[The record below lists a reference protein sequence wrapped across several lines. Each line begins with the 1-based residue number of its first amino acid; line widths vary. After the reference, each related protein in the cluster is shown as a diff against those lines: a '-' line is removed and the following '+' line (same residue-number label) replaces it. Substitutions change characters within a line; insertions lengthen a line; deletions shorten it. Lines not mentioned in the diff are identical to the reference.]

1 MGGRRTGAHPFHDDT
16 PTRKKTMASVN
27 MADVKRLRELTA
39 AGMMDCKKALE
50 ESEGDFDRAVEILR
64 LKGAKDVGKR
74 EARTASNGLIAV
86 KQEGDSAA
94 ALLELNCETDFVAKA
109 ERFQELAAQVV
120 AHILDTKPADVP
132 SLLESVLDGKTVK
145 ELLDEANVALGEKIE
160 IRRFAVLEGGYI
172 GAYMH
177 KTDPQLPPAVGVLV
191 QLDKE
196 NAEVAKD
203 IAQHAAAMAPKYL
216 DAAAVPAEVVEKER
230 ALFEEMTRDEGKPE
244 AAIAKIVEGRVNGWY
259 KDFTLLQQAF
269 VKDNKR
275 SIAKYA
281 DDNGV
286 SVLAFVRFKV
296 GQA

>member
-1 MGGRRTGAHPFHDDT
+1 
-16 PTRKKTMASVN
+16 MASVN
-27 MADVKRLRELTA
+27 MADVKRLRDITA
-39 AGMMDCKKALE
+39 AGMMDCKRALE
-50 ESEGDFDRAVEILR
+50 EAEGDFDRAIEILR

-74 EARTASNGLIAV
+74 ESRTASNGLVAL
-86 KQEGDSAA
+86 KQDGDSAA
-94 ALLELNCETDFVAKA
+94 ALLELNCETDFVAKG
-109 ERFQELAAQVV
+109 ERFQELAAEVV
-120 AHILDTKPADVP
+120 AHILATRPADVP
-132 SLLESVLDGKTVK
+132 SLLTSELGGKSVQNH
-145 ELLDEANVALGEKIE
+145 LDEANAALGEKIE
-160 IRRFAVLEGGYI
+160 IRRFSVLEGGYI

-191 QLDKE
+191 QLDKP

-203 IAQHAAAMAPKYL
+203 VAQHAAAMAPKYL
-216 DAAAVPAEVVEKER
+216 NAAAVPAEVVEKER

-269 VKDNKR
+269 VKDNKK

-281 DDNGV
+281 EENGV
-286 SVLAFVRFKV
+286 EVLAFVRFKV

>member
-1 MGGRRTGAHPFHDDT
+1 MH
-16 PTRKKTMASVN
+16 MASVN

-74 EARTASNGLIAV
+74 EARTASNGLVAV
-86 KQEGDSAA
+86 KQDGESAA
-94 ALLELNCETDFVAKA
+94 ALLELNCETDFVAKG

-120 AHILDTKPADVP
+120 EHILATRPGDVDTLLAS
-132 SLLESVLDGKTVK
+132 SLEGKSVK
-145 ELLDEANVALGEKIE
+145 EHLDEANAALGEKIE

-191 QLDKE
+191 QLDKP
-196 NAEVAKD
+196 NADVAKD

-216 DAAAVPAEVVEKER
+216 NAEAVPADVVEKER

-269 VKDNKR
+269 VKDNKK

-281 DDNGV
+281 EENGV
-286 SVLAFVRFKV
+286 EVLAFVRFKV

>member
-1 MGGRRTGAHPFHDDT
+1 
-16 PTRKKTMASVN
+16 MASVN

-50 ESEGDFDRAVEILR
+50 SSEGDFDRAVEILR

-74 EARTASNGLIAV
+74 EARTASNGLVAL

-94 ALLELNCETDFVAKA
+94 ALLELNCETDFVAKG

-120 AHILDTKPADVP
+120 DHILATKPSDVP
-132 SLLESVLDGKTVK
+132 SLLDSELAGKTVK
-145 ELLDEANVALGEKIE
+145 THLDEANAALGEKIE
-160 IRRFAVLEGGYI
+160 IRRFAVLEGGFI

-191 QLDKE
+191 QLDSPK
-196 NAEVAKD
+196 ADVAKD

-216 DAAAVPAEVVEKER
+216 SPAEVPADVVEKER
-230 ALFEEMTRDEGKPE
+230 ALFEEMTREEGKPE
-244 AAIAKIVEGRVNGWY
+244 AAIGKIVDGRINGWY
-259 KDFTLLQQAF
+259 KDFTLLEQSF
-269 VKDNKR
+269 VKDNKK
-275 SIAKYA
+275 SVAKFA
-281 DDNGV
+281 DENGV
-286 SVLAFVRFKV
+286 KVQAFVRFKV

>member
-1 MGGRRTGAHPFHDDT
+1 
-16 PTRKKTMASVN
+16 MASVN

-74 EARTASNGLIAV
+74 EARTASNGLVAV
-86 KQEGDSAA
+86 KQDGESAA
-94 ALLELNCETDFVAKA
+94 ALLELNCETDFVAKG

-120 AHILDTKPADVP
+120 EHILATRPGDVDA
-132 SLLESVLDGKTVK
+132 LLASSLDGKSVK
-145 ELLDEANVALGEKIE
+145 EHLDEANAALGEKIE

-191 QLDKE
+191 QLDKP
-196 NAEVAKD
+196 NADVAKD

-216 DAAAVPAEVVEKER
+216 NAEAVPADVVEKER

-269 VKDNKR
+269 VKDNKK

-281 DDNGV
+281 EENGV
-286 SVLAFVRFKV
+286 EVLAFVRFKV

>member
-1 MGGRRTGAHPFHDDT
+1 
-16 PTRKKTMASVN
+16 MASVN

-50 ESEGDFDRAVEILR
+50 SSEGDFDRAVEILR

-74 EARTASNGLIAV
+74 EARTASNGLVAL

-94 ALLELNCETDFVAKA
+94 ALLELNCETDFVAKG

-120 AHILDTKPADVP
+120 DHILATKPSDVP
-132 SLLESVLDGKTVK
+132 SLLDSELAGKTVK
-145 ELLDEANVALGEKIE
+145 THLDEANAALGEKIE
-160 IRRFAVLEGGYI
+160 IRRFAVLEGGFI

-191 QLDKE
+191 QLDSP
-196 NAEVAKD
+196 NGDVAKD

-216 DAAAVPAEVVEKER
+216 SPAEVPADVIEKER
-230 ALFEEMTRDEGKPE
+230 ALFEEMTREEGKPE
-244 AAIAKIVEGRVNGWY
+244 AAIGKIVDGRVNGWY
-259 KDFTLLQQAF
+259 KDFTLLEQSF
-269 VKDNKR
+269 VKDNKK
-275 SIAKYA
+275 SVAKFA
-281 DDNGV
+281 DENGV
-286 SVLAFVRFKV
+286 KVQAFVRFKV